1 MVFGPIKFTP
11 HTVKISVASVV
22 HKTCIGKEVMVANE
36 RREAARR
43 SSFCSKRTGSAH
55 FGGCTVRNIRLLHRL
70 CINGRAVTALRA
82 DMYTPASGSAP
93 AAGFCGAVYT
103 GCPL

>member
-43 SSFCSKRTGSAH
+43 SSFCSKRAGSAH
-55 FGGCTVRNIRLLHRL
+55 VGGCT
-70 CINGRAVTALRA
+70 
-82 DMYTPASGSAP
+82 
-93 AAGFCGAVYT
+93 GAYYPGCCT
-103 GCPL
+103 GCA

>member
-36 RREAARR
+36 RRDAARR
-43 SSFCSKRTGSAH
+43 SSFCSKRAGSAH
-55 FGGCTVRNIRLLHRL
+55 FGGCT
-70 CINGRAVTALRA
+70 
-82 DMYTPASGSAP
+82 
-93 AAGFCGAVYT
+93 GA
-103 GCPL
+103 